1 MSVPRPEGLKQQ
13 SSPEKG
19 TTTTNW
25 GSGDEKEGDKTKI
38 LFMSH
43 LLLGNGGFTKLKT
56 TGGICSG
63 TQVKP
68 VLGNTLMSKEC
79 PHCNMSGKPPMVKC
93 PESVM
98 GMEAR

>member
-1 MSVPRPEGLKQQ
+1 MQHLCIVGNSDLIMSVPRPEGLKQQ

-43 LLLGNGGFTKLKT
+43 LLLGNGGFIKLKT
-56 TGGICSG
+56 TDGICSG
-63 TQVKP
+63 AQDKP
-68 VLGNTLMSKEC
+68 VLGKHINVKGMS
-79 PHCNMSGKPPMVKC
+79 PL
-93 PESVM
+93 
-98 GMEAR
+98 